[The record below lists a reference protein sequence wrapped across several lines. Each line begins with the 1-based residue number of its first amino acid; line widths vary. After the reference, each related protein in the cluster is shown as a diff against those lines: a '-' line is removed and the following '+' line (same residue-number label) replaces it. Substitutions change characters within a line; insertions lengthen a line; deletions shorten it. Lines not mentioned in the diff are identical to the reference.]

1 MKKVDTSI
9 EGAFLFSNSIITDER
24 GFFKEIFR
32 EQELQFIEN
41 IKFVQENHSRSVKNV
56 IRGLHY
62 QNKNP
67 QGQLVTVFRGQI
79 FETIVDLR
87 VSSPTFKQAFSFEIG
102 SNQEINQ
109 IYTPPGVAGGFLVIS
124 EEVDLNYKVTEYYD
138 KDDERGLNCFDP
150 ELGVQWPKV
159 EYIMNERDRN
169 YPFLNKISKDNLPR
183 ISNSK

>member
-1 MKKVDTSI
+1 M
-9 EGAFLFSNSIITDER
+9 
-24 GFFKEIFR
+24 
-32 EQELQFIEN
+32 
-41 IKFVQENHSRSVKNV
+41 
-56 IRGLHY
+56 RGLHY

-79 FETIVDLR
+79 FEAIVDLR
-87 VSSPTFKQAFSFEIG
+87 LNSPTFKQSFSFVIG

-150 ELGVQWPKV
+150 EIGIKWPIV

-169 YPFLNKISKDNLPR
+169 YPFPTK
-183 ISNSK
+183 